1 MIDDADGLDIRTLA
15 ATFHAG
21 TWLREHRHAWGQ
33 LIFAATGVMQVIT
46 GDATWLVPTTRAIW
60 LPAGIQHGIKMQGD
74 VALRTIYIS
83 AHRAAS
89 LPVTPVALEVV
100 PLLRELILHILKIG
114 MLAPT
119 QPAHERLAGLLVD
132 LLLGARSEDMM
143 LPLPRTARA
152 LKLAQMLLNAPGEN
166 QELPQLA
173 KDVGASLRTLQRLFP
188 QETGLTIEGWRQKAR
203 LIHSV
208 TLLCA
213 GDSVARTALE
223 CGYLSLA
230 SFSAAFKKQFGISP
244 SRYRLR

>member
-1 MIDDADGLDIRTLA
+1 
-15 ATFHAG
+15 
-21 TWLREHRHAWGQ
+21 
-33 LIFAATGVMQVIT
+33 MQVIT

-132 LLLGARSEDMM
+132 LLLEARSEDMM